1 MPRKWESKAEGLGVP
16 LRGDEQKYLETLPDE
31 LRLSRPANRLK
42 LQMGASRV
50 AREAF
55 AFTVRVQR
63 GNIEEAPMPSR
74 NLLLA
79 LTAGVIAVGL
89 SIIAAHAQAPAA
101 LTGQVSSA
109 AEGPMEGVVVSA
121 KRDAST
127 LTISVVSDNAGK
139 FSFPAAKLEP
149 GRYSLA
155 IRAVGYDLD
164 GPKTADVAAGSTAT
178 ADIKLRPTRNLAK
191 QLTNAEWLAS
201 FPGTDTQKKTLLNC
215 IGCHDLD
222 RIVTSTHDAD
232 EFVQVFDRMTGYY
245 PGSTPQYPQRLIGD
259 ARRNLGAAAGVKAMA
274 EYLASVN
281 LSKDEV
287 WDYPLKTLP
296 RPQGRATRVVITE
309 YDLPRK
315 QIQPH
320 DAIVDS
326 DGMVWFTHFGEQFLG
341 KLDPK
346 SGRVSEYPLPV
357 IKPGYPVGTL
367 DLETDKAGN
376 LWIAMM
382 YQGGVAK
389 FDKKT
394 ETFQTWKVPQ
404 QWQTDATQQAFL
416 TPTYS
421 HLDGKV
427 WVKNSDRAQ
436 ILRLDP
442 ATGEWENLG
451 SFKDPSNNRTITSY
465 GIPADHGNNL
475 YLLDFSS
482 SNIGKLDAKTG
493 NLTVYRSPIANSR
506 PRRGRVDEHNRLW
519 FAEYAGNAIGMF
531 DPNTEKIEE
540 WVLPTPWAQ
549 PYDVVTDKNGEAW
562 TGSMLSDRVSRLN
575 PKTGEFIEYL
585 LPKTTNIRR
594 VFVDNSTTPVT
605 FWVGSNHGASIVK
618 VEPMD

>member
-1 MPRKWESKAEGLGVP
+1 
-16 LRGDEQKYLETLPDE
+16 
-31 LRLSRPANRLK
+31 
-42 LQMGASRV
+42 
-50 AREAF
+50 
-55 AFTVRVQR
+55 
-63 GNIEEAPMPSR
+63 MPSR
-74 NLLLA
+74 SLLPA
-79 LTAGVIAVGL
+79 FTAGVVAAGL
-89 SIIAAHAQAPAA
+89 SIFAAHAQAPAA
-101 LTGQVSSA
+101 LTGQVSSV

-121 KRDAST
+121 KRDGST
-127 LTISVVSDNAGK
+127 LTISVVSDKIGK
-139 FSFPAAKLEP
+139 FSFPASKLEP

-164 GPKTADVAAGSTAT
+164 GPKTADVAAGSTT
-178 ADIKLRPTRNLAK
+178 AADVKLRPTRNLAK

-201 FPGTDTQKKTLLNC
+201 FPGADTQKKALLNC

-245 PGSTPQYPQRLIGD
+245 PCSTPQHPQRLIGD

-274 EYLASVN
+274 DYLASIN

-296 RPQGRATRVVITE
+296 RPVGRATRVVITE

-346 SGRVSEYPLPV
+346 TGRVFEYPLPV
-357 IKPGYPVGTL
+357 IKPGYPIGTL

-389 FDKKT
+389 FDKAT
-394 ETFQTWKVPQ
+394 EKFQTWKVPQ

-416 TPTYS
+416 TPTNS
-421 HLDGKV
+421 HVDGKV

-465 GIPADHGNNL
+465 GIPADHDNNL

-493 NLTVYRSPIANSR
+493 KLTVYRSPIANSR

-531 DPNTEKIEE
+531 DPKTEKIEE

-575 PKTGEFIEYL
+575 PKTGEFVEYL

-594 VFVDNSTTPVT
+594 VFVDNSTSPMT

>member
-1 MPRKWESKAEGLGVP
+1 
-16 LRGDEQKYLETLPDE
+16 
-31 LRLSRPANRLK
+31 
-42 LQMGASRV
+42 
-50 AREAF
+50 
-55 AFTVRVQR
+55 
-63 GNIEEAPMPSR
+63 MPSR
-74 NLLLA
+74 NRLLA
-79 LTAGVIAVGL
+79 LTAGVIAVAL

-109 AEGPMEGVVVSA
+109 AEGAMEGVVVSA
-121 KRDAST
+121 KRDGST

-139 FSFPAAKLEP
+139 FSFPASKLEP

-164 GPKTADVAAGSTAT
+164 GPKTADVAAGSTAS

-222 RIVTSTHDAD
+222 RIVTSGHDAD

-245 PGSTPQYPQRLIGD
+245 PGSTPQHPQRLIGD

-287 WDYPLKTLP
+287 WEYPLKTLP

-320 DAIVDS
+320 DAVVDA

-394 ETFQTWKVPQ
+394 ETFQTWKLPQ

-416 TPTYS
+416 TPAYS
-421 HLDGKV
+421 HVDGKV

-436 ILRLDP
+436 ILRLDL

-465 GIPADHGNNL
+465 GIPADHDNNL

-519 FAEYAGNAIGMF
+519 FAEYAGNVIVMVA
-531 DPNTEKIEE
+531 PTTEKIEE

-575 PKTGEFIEYL
+575 PTTGEFVEYL